1 MTLYGHY
8 IFYLLVAVASS
19 SPCPAPSIRKRQFAP
34 PMMGGGMMASGY
46 PGVGFGF
53 DNYFY
58 PDPSYGLGMGSAAAA
73 SASAAASNEN
83 MVGNSLAQID
93 NSTNMQE
100 SNIEYPGESRIAG
113 NTGTSVSGDNN
124 DIMPVINAPVTV
136 IINDSDTGKN
146 KQRIQPPPS
155 QRFMPPRPRLPYPF
169 MRPQL
174 QPQMVSP
181 MMTRFPNTQPA
192 AAFGRFNPHN
202 ARIQRLVA
210 YALQVSQQQ
219 QFH

>member
-8 IFYLLVAVASS
+8 IFYLLVAVASG
-19 SPCPAPSIRKRQFAP
+19 SPCPAPSIHKRQFAP
-34 PMMGGGMMASGY
+34 PMMGGGGGMMASGY

-58 PDPSYGLGMGSAAAA
+58 PDPSYGLGMGS
-73 SASAAASNEN
+73 AASNEN

-136 IINDSDTGKN
+136 IINDSDPDKN
-146 KQRIQPPPS
+146 KQHIQPRPS

-192 AAFGRFNPHN
+192 AAFGRLSPYN

-210 YALQVSQQQ
+210 YALQVSRQQ